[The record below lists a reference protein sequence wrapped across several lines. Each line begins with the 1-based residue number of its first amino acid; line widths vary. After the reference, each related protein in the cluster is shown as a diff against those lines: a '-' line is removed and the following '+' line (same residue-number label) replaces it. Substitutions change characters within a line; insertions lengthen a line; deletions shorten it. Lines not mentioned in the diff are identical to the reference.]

1 MTKLFYLFA
10 LIVPILGS
18 NFDYKIN
25 DNTQVDYL
33 LSYGDI
39 VGNDYMFSTGND
51 NNYLINNTVNNTTEC
66 KWNCAYDDN
75 CLGIFENYTGDYECS
90 CLSNLGEP
98 LETNTTVYS
107 YIKVKHSIFKEYKHS
122 IEGYLWDVP
131 ETNKN
136 STLYLDLNHNGIL
149 DEGEPNQ
156 EVMANTAF
164 TFDNL
169 ENGMYLLKQIVPDG
183 CYQIYPGLN
192 GTFQHFKGDGFV
204 DNVVRYIHYGHHKHS
219 YAHGGFITENMVED
233 SGEHKEYLNK
243 NFSMVLGENNNTYL
257 SFYPGY
263 SITFSF
269 VDESVM
275 NNPGDDIFID
285 IFKNSTVRANVSISS
300 DDINFNLI
308 GVLDTSNCS
317 HKEGKEHIM
326 LQSFDMGEYEHP
338 ATFVRLDFIGEDNTE
353 KLNIIR
359 VGIYERSL
367 YLPPYGNLL
376 SVPEEYFSFF
386 YNDCNYYFGCNTYC
400 NINFYY
406 DNDYY
411 SCMEGCDLFDKNN
424 RCNCL
429 DYNGTMNFYDYYN
442 DDYFDNDQI
451 GYEIFN
457 YDMCE
462 HGCDFQMSR
471 YVYPNYTIIED
482 SIGLMKGRIM
492 SEQNMTVDSLV
503 EQCDSNEVC
512 GSIAIG
518 LNGEGNLYNSHRHIE
533 NKNYTFIK
541 KNSHYTTTITSTTTS
556 RTSSTITQTT
566 TSRTSSTITQTT
578 TSRTSSTITQTTTS
592 QTSSTITQTTT
603 SQTSSTI
610 TQTTTSQTSTITTS
624 INIGKLDSSSSNSKK
639 KKKELTGLYVVLGV
653 LGSIILIFGIV
664 MIGVNYTNKKK
675 LNNLEIQNRDNGT
688 VSYDNPLYN
697 KGEVIKYNEET
708 PYDYQDVQAGSYNE
722 DYIEV
727 RESSDV

>member
-1 MTKLFYLFA
+1 MSKLFYLFA

-25 DNTQVDYL
+25 NNTQVDYL

-39 VGNDYMFSTGND
+39 GGNDYMFSTGNE
-51 NNYLINNTVNNTTEC
+51 NNYLINNTVNNYTEC
-66 KWNCAYDDN
+66 RWNCAYDNN
-75 CLGIFENYTGDYECS
+75 CLGIFENYTGDYECRA
-90 CLSNLGEP
+90 LSNLGEP
-98 LETNTTVYS
+98 VETNTTVYS

-156 EVMANTAF
+156 EVMANSPF

-169 ENGMYLLKQIVPDG
+169 YEGMYLLNQIVPDG

-192 GTFQHFKGDGFV
+192 GTFEHLKGDGFV

-219 YAHGGFITENMVED
+219 DVHGGFINDIEKN
-233 SGEHKEYLNK
+233 EYLNN
-243 NFSMVLGENNNTYL
+243 NFSMALGENNNTYL

-285 IFKNSTVRANVSISS
+285 MFEHSNVRANVSISS

-308 GVLDTSNCS
+308 GVLDSSNCT
-317 HKEGKEHIM
+317 HNEGVEHIM
-326 LQSFDMGEYEHP
+326 RQSFDLGDYDHP
-338 ATFVRLDFIGEDNTE
+338 ATFIRLDFIGGDSKD

-359 VGIYERSL
+359 VGVYERNI

-376 SVPEEYFSFF
+376 SIPEYNFVFF
-386 YNDCNYYFGCNTYC
+386 YNDCNYYFDCSMYC

-406 DNDYY
+406 NDHYY
-411 SCMEGCDLFDKNN
+411 SCLEGCNLFNENN

-429 DYNGTMNFYDYYN
+429 DYNGTMIFYDYY
-442 DDYFDNDQI
+442 DDDQV
-451 GYEIFN
+451 GDGSFN
-457 YDMCE
+457 FNMCD
-462 HGCDFQMSR
+462 HGCNYQMSQ
-471 YVYPNYTIIED
+471 YIYPNYTIIED
-482 SIGLMKGRIM
+482 SIGLIKSRIFN
-492 SEQNMTVDSLV
+492 EQNMTVDSLV
-503 EQCDSNEVC
+503 EQCDSDEVC
-512 GSIAIG
+512 GSISLG
-518 LNGEGNLYNSHRHIE
+518 LNGEGNLYNSHRHIH
-533 NKNYTFIK
+533 NHNYTFIK
-541 KNSHYTTTITSTTTS
+541 KNSHDTTTLTTTTLTSTTNTL
-556 RTSSTITQTT
+556 
-566 TSRTSSTITQTT
+566 
-578 TSRTSSTITQTTTS
+578 
-592 QTSSTITQTTT
+592 
-603 SQTSSTI
+603 
-610 TQTTTSQTSTITTS
+610 TSTTNTLTSTTNTLTSTTNTLTSTTNTLTSTTNTLTSITNTLTSTTNTLTSTTNTLTNTS
-624 INIGKLDSSSSNSKK
+624 INIVEPNGSSSTSKNTK
-639 KKKELTGLYVVLGV
+639 RQLTGLYVVLGV

-664 MIGVNYTNKKK
+664 MICVNYTNKKK
-675 LNNLEIQNRDNGT
+675 LNNLEIQNKNNG
-688 VSYDNPLYN
+688 VISYDNPLYN
-697 KGEVIKYNEET
+697 TGKDVKFEDET
-708 PYDYQDVQAGSYNE
+708 PYDYQDVNVNSVDKN
-722 DYIEV
+722 YIEI

>member
-75 CLGIFENYTGDYECS
+75 CLGIFENYTGDYECR

-98 LETNTTVYS
+98 VETNTTVYS

-219 YAHGGFITENMVED
+219 YAHGGFINENMVED

-285 IFKNSTVRANVSISS
+285 IFENSSVRANVSISS

-326 LQSFDMGEYEHP
+326 LQS
-338 ATFVRLDFIGEDNTE
+338 
-353 KLNIIR
+353 
-359 VGIYERSL
+359 
-367 YLPPYGNLL
+367 
-376 SVPEEYFSFF
+376 
-386 YNDCNYYFGCNTYC
+386 
-400 NINFYY
+400 
-406 DNDYY
+406 
-411 SCMEGCDLFDKNN
+411 
-424 RCNCL
+424 
-429 DYNGTMNFYDYYN
+429 
-442 DDYFDNDQI
+442 
-451 GYEIFN
+451 
-457 YDMCE
+457 
-462 HGCDFQMSR
+462 
-471 YVYPNYTIIED
+471 
-482 SIGLMKGRIM
+482 
-492 SEQNMTVDSLV
+492 
-503 EQCDSNEVC
+503 
-512 GSIAIG
+512 
-518 LNGEGNLYNSHRHIE
+518 
-533 NKNYTFIK
+533 
-541 KNSHYTTTITSTTTS
+541 
-556 RTSSTITQTT
+556 
-566 TSRTSSTITQTT
+566 
-578 TSRTSSTITQTTTS
+578 
-592 QTSSTITQTTT
+592 
-603 SQTSSTI
+603 
-610 TQTTTSQTSTITTS
+610 
-624 INIGKLDSSSSNSKK
+624 
-639 KKKELTGLYVVLGV
+639 
-653 LGSIILIFGIV
+653 
-664 MIGVNYTNKKK
+664 
-675 LNNLEIQNRDNGT
+675 
-688 VSYDNPLYN
+688 
-697 KGEVIKYNEET
+697 
-708 PYDYQDVQAGSYNE
+708 
-722 DYIEV
+722 
-727 RESSDV
+727 